1 MVERPI
7 ISRVDT
13 HNEEYESFAHLRGRK
28 RKEESFVWVARMA
41 RRFDIRVEAS
51 CGAGKDSKEGTEREP
66 RNSVRRGMLKAAEEQ
81 IYNHLNTAV

>member
-13 HNEEYESFAHLRGRK
+13 HNEDTNLSRIFAERNVKRSF
-28 RKEESFVWVARMA
+28 VARMA
-41 RRFDIRVEAS
+41 RRFDIRVEIFELHGRGFVS
-51 CGAGKDSKEGTEREP
+51 RKEMKG
-66 RNSVRRGMLKAAEEQ
+66 RNVFRAEVENAEAAEEQ

>member
-51 CGAGKDSKEGTEREP
+51 CGAGKDSKEG
-66 RNSVRRGMLKAAEEQ
+66 RNGKGAKEFRAMGNAEGSRGTNL
-81 IYNHLNTAV
+81 